1 MNKQYLELA
10 KKARATEERR
20 KNQYQELA
28 KQASLFEQQRNYEEA
43 GKLWSKATEFAVG
56 MDRKWVRV
64 RLEFCCQQIS
74 VHPLAFLES
83 FAEKA

>member
-43 GKLWSKATEFAVG
+43 GKLWSKATRSEERRVG
-56 MDRKWVRV
+56 K
-64 RLEFCCQQIS
+64 EC
-74 VHPLAFLES
+74 
-83 FAEKA
+83 